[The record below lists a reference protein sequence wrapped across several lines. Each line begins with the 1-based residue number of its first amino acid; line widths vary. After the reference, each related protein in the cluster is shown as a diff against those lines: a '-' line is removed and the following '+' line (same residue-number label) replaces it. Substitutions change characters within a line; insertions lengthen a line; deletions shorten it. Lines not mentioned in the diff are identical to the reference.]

1 MNYFIP
7 QMDSS
12 DCGFACLK
20 MMIARLY
27 ENEKALYIKQD
38 EHHGAY
44 NFLELVDK
52 ASNYGI
58 TLEGVEIEQKE
69 EIKSIKLPF
78 IALIKKKNDLFH
90 YVLVTK
96 VKFGTIYY
104 SDPDEGESFC
114 TKKGFFSIWTGTSLI
129 IKDFKKEDGLIFTSD
144 DVCKNNKSFAVALLQ
159 IFTSLFLATGI
170 YFIDEKTK
178 IFVPL
183 LFLLFALISE
193 IILRIVLIK
202 KMEKFDDDFM
212 TGLNIERRD
221 FYRFYVRLEDYKKKS
236 IINSMNVIFSFIII
250 IFLSVVVL
258 LNNIYNVFLILIP
271 LLLSIIDIRFVRNSI
286 KSKDELISIEEN
298 EIRTLKNIDTFKS
311 QVNKLHLRG
320 YKLAKITL
328 LKKYI
333 YLAILMVVAL
343 LTTVFNETFS
353 LPYVIFYFAIGYMIF
368 EQFENFMLYP
378 HKEKERLRSKA
389 KLYNIT
395 NRI

>member
-69 EIKSIKLPF
+69 EIKSIKWPF

-178 IFVPL
+178 YL
-183 LFLLFALISE
+183 GGFLSIC
-193 IILRIVLIK
+193 
-202 KMEKFDDDFM
+202 D
-212 TGLNIERRD
+212 
-221 FYRFYVRLEDYKKKS
+221 KKK
-236 IINSMNVIFSFIII
+236 
-250 IFLSVVVL
+250 L
-258 LNNIYNVFLILIP
+258 P
-271 LLLSIIDIRFVRNSI
+271 
-286 KSKDELISIEEN
+286 KSKKHYMGRRWTVSQRKHYICKLKISWICQYINYTCVKLIITKK
-298 EIRTLKNIDTFKS
+298 IQKIGIT
-311 QVNKLHLRG
+311 KL
-320 YKLAKITL
+320 
-328 LKKYI
+328 
-333 YLAILMVVAL
+333 V
-343 LTTVFNETFS
+343 
-353 LPYVIFYFAIGYMIF
+353 
-368 EQFENFMLYP
+368 
-378 HKEKERLRSKA
+378 
-389 KLYNIT
+389 
-395 NRI
+395 